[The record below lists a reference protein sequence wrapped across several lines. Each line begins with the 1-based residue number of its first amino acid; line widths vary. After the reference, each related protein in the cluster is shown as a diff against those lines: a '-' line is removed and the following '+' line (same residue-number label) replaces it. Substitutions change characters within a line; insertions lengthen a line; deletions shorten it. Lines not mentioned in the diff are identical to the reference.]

1 MLYYI
6 YTFFVVVTNYPRGHL
21 LHPSPPTTLNSLLRH
36 PSYFGFYYWALGSQ
50 LMMMNPVCFVG
61 FAAALHH
68 FFSERI
74 QYEEQL
80 LVRFFGQDYKA
91 YQARTQTGIPLV
103 R

>member
-1 MLYYI
+1 MVIAHQL
-6 YTFFVVVTNYPRGHL
+6 
-21 LHPSPPTTLNSLLRH
+21 SNSLLRH

-91 YQARTQTGIPLV
+91 YQARTQTGIPLI